1 MPQIQ
6 PTTKIYIIIKAL
18 LYILYKCESVRK
30 GFPGNIHQKEFCK
43 FFLHYMSS
51 TKFIPDIFKRIRV
64 KSQFFHQFKA
74 RKITLYTMLFSM
86 KHQKQR
92 LTNTLIIRKQQNSS
106 SDEKNLTEVEK
117 KNQLAPIATSNYRWF
132 FFFFSGVEKKKFFTF
147 RRKERGR
154 FFQEG
159 KNTKVVKVYCCIKKK
174 QWYGSKFL
182 IILWQ
187 GKKVKW
193 IFQHFKTS
201 VI

>member
-132 FFFFSGVEKKKFFTF
+132 FFFSLEWKKKSFLLS
-147 RRKERGR
+147 
-154 FFQEG
+154 EG
-159 KNTKVVKVYCCIKKK
+159 KKGEGFSRRVK
-174 QWYGSKFL
+174 
-182 IILWQ
+182 IL
-187 GKKVKW
+187 KLLKYIVALKRNSDTVAN
-193 IFQHFKTS
+193 F
-201 VI
+201 